1 MTEVLTDT
9 TQSIAPGPAGRLI
22 TQAFEQGSKSAASG
36 SGETALILGFAAAV
50 VAAATAMG

>member
-1 MTEVLTDT
+1 VTEVLTDT